1 MERSA
6 HKKKRNK
13 SRPRKE
19 PKDPR
24 IAEIY
29 KLRDGL
35 QSTPEEKEASGL
47 LCKGMYQCS
56 KKDDQKCLDRIKSDL
71 TAMVKKKGGGKKRST
86 SKRSRSRSKSRRR
99 K

>member
-1 MERSA
+1 MDKK
-6 HKKKRNK
+6 HKKK
-13 SRPRKE
+13 RKE

-29 KLRDGL
+29 KLRDKL

-56 KKDDQKCLDRIKSDL
+56 KKDDQKCLDRIKKDL
-71 TAMVKKKGGGKKRST
+71 MEMAKKKGGGYKRSSSKKRSK
-86 SKRSRSRSKSRRR
+86 SKTRRRSKSRG